1 MGKNIPL
8 QRRGKGSVAYR
19 VPSHRSLGDA
29 TLYPL
34 AQQGKATIEDIV
46 HSPFH
51 TAPIAILKFEGSKRY
66 MVQAAEG
73 SHVGQVL
80 SDEPANG
87 NVLRIEN
94 IPEGS
99 MIFNIELSPGDGGKL
114 VRSGGTYA
122 RLVSKEAGKAVLRLP
137 SGQFKTIQA
146 ACRAIIGVAAG
157 GGKQEK
163 PWVKAGKKFH
173 AMRVKNRLWPKVK
186 GNAKN
191 PVDHPFGGGK
201 KGKVGRPITVSRNA
215 PAGAKVGYIAA
226 RRTGRRR

>member
-1 MGKNIPL
+1 MGKNIPS

-29 TLYPL
+29 TLFPL
-34 AQQGKATIEDIV
+34 AQAGKATITDIV

-51 TAPIAILKFEGSKRY
+51 SAPIAKLTFEDSKKY
-66 MVQAAEG
+66 LVPAAEG

-80 SDEPANG
+80 SDEPENG

-137 SGQFKTIQA
+137 SGQFKTIPIT
-146 ACRAIIGVAAG
+146 CRAIIGVAAG

-173 AMRVKNRLWPKVK
+173 AMRVKNRLWPRVK
-186 GNAKN
+186 GNVKN

-215 PAGAKVGYIAA
+215 PSGAKVGYIAA